1 MPDWLLNGANNMHH
15 KMLAGNERTSTQ
27 AGKQI
32 SGVELRERFARQY
45 DIPLQ
50 LAEILQLTVRGHSN
64 KEIALEVPGN
74 SARTVKNKVNRL
86 YRIVG
91 VKTSGATS
99 RAKLVARCMADIAA
113 RGISVSAD

>member
-1 MPDWLLNGANNMHH
+1 
-15 KMLAGNERTSTQ
+15 MLAGTERASNRAGNE
-27 AGKQI
+27 I

-45 DIPLQ
+45 DIDLK
-50 LAEILQLTVRGHSN
+50 LADILQLTVRGRTN

-74 SARTVKNKVNRL
+74 SERTVKNKVNRL

-91 VKTSGATS
+91 VKTSAANS